1 MNCHDVKNLKILKQS
16 KFLKEMG
23 IELRASKLIENNLE
37 KEKEILLG
45 LNRLTNHEEM
55 GSLFKIIYSEYK

>member
-1 MNCHDVKNLKILKQS
+1 MQQS

-23 IELRASKLIENNLE
+23 IELRASKLIEINRE

-45 LNRLTNHEEM
+45 LNRLINHEEM